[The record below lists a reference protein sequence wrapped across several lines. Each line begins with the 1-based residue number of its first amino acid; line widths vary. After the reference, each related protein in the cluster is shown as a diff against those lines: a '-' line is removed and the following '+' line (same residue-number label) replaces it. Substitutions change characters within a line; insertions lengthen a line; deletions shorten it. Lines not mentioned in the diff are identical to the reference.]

1 MVRFCLHC
9 HRQLEFVPA
18 LRGELFCSPEHREFY
33 FAGQIALNYDG
44 GSGRPEVTIDPVVL
58 NEVASSRAQVVDR
71 IMRRLDS
78 RETQYPIPPVAPQV
92 RVLDGNLPIALANA
106 AVEQASCELDIPLCR
121 PVLPRLQIAVEIA
134 GQNAPQDFSELP
146 ISTTIEPTFIPP
158 APPRSMRPWVVSG
171 IAAVAMLAALG
182 LGTFPRPSRPA
193 RGLSKAEP
201 EGVVHAATLTP
212 PAVSAPPTVA
222 LPDSK
227 PLAFHILPSSE
238 AQAESAAL
246 KPELK
251 PAQPPSLLDLIPNE
265 AALESSRLGAM
276 AAGLRHASIEV
287 TTTNWVSAC
296 SDGKEV
302 LRRFLSSGDVR
313 QIDFFERALLR
324 VGNAAGV
331 RIAVEG
337 RPVPLGPSGG
347 LRVIELGPH
356 GSRLV
361 SLPPADDGRNDCA
374 GDYSRVAVR

>member
-58 NEVASSRAQVVDR
+58 NEVVSSRGQAVER

-78 RETQYPIPPVAPQV
+78 RETQSPIPPVAPLL
-92 RVLDGNLPIALANA
+92 RVLDGNLPVALANA
-106 AVEQASCELDIPLCR
+106 AIEQASCEVDFPACR

-134 GQNAPQDFSELP
+134 GQNAPQDFNQLP
-146 ISTTIEPTFIPP
+146 IPAAIEPNFIPP
-158 APPRSMRPWVVSG
+158 APPRSIRPWMLSG
-171 IAAVAMLAALG
+171 TAAMVMLAALI
-182 LGTFPRPSRPA
+182 LGTFPRQSRPA
-193 RGLSKAEP
+193 RGLSKTEVD
-201 EGVVHAATLTP
+201 GVVHADTLTP
-212 PAVSAPPTVA
+212 PAVSATPTIA
-222 LPDSK
+222 SPDAK

-238 AQAESAAL
+238 AQAESA
-246 KPELK
+246 LK

-276 AAGLRHASIEV
+276 APGLRHASIEV
-287 TTTNWVSAC
+287 TTTSWVSAC

-302 LRRFLSSGDVR
+302 LRRLLSYGDVR
-313 QIDFFERALLR
+313 QIDFFDRALLR

-337 RPVPLGPSGG
+337 RPIPLGPSGG
-347 LRVIELGPH
+347 LRVIELGPR

-361 SLPPADDGRNDCA
+361 SLPPDDDGRNDCA
-374 GDYSRVAVR
+374 GDYSRIAVR